1 MPKSITVDVETDG
14 LDKFRDK
21 LVTIAY
27 RFDDQGPVE
36 VIEFDKG
43 EVGPREFIL
52 ALGDPSII
60 KRGHNVTFDILFLEN
75 NGYAVNGP
83 LDDTKVLAYLADPFA
98 DHGLKALVEHTL
110 GKVPTKL
117 KDIKKRKGR
126 KLEKVSEI
134 DRAAL
139 IEYNKEDVINTGEIR
154 KLQYPSK
161 WYIEVEQPLINIVRD
176 MEKRGIQLDIP
187 KLQELDNELTEKIRQ
202 VEKEFTFN
210 PKSPKQVSEH
220 YEKEVDI
227 GDYTR
232 KTETGQWQVNK
243 LALKKLA
250 WDGYEPATRLLK
262 YRELSKLKTTY
273 TVPLLSRSDDDGRI
287 HGSFNQAGSDEDA
300 SGTATGRLTSSGP
313 NLQNIPDRTKE
324 GKRIRESFIATK
336 EPGVN
341 WLLGDADLKQIEPRL
356 VAHYSQSEKLLDA
369 FNNGIDTHTLMAS
382 SIFGKDISQVS
393 KIERFIGKTA
403 WLSVVYGSYAKKLK
417 QMCELNSEEP
427 LPYELD
433 FYEDFIEN
441 FWKANPEIE
450 RWRSQHIESTRRLG
464 YITTLGGR
472 RIVIP
477 NINSKSFFDRNKAER
492 LAVNYLIQGGGSD
505 IMKLGI
511 VGLTKSLHFYGLSS
525 GLKILATIHD
535 EILYEFCIDPK
546 RALDMVDEA
555 MTQAVKLENVP
566 LEVDNKVVNNWSEK

>member
-43 EVGPREFIL
+43 ERGSKEFIL

-75 NGYAVNGP
+75 NGYSVNGP

-139 IEYNKEDVINTGEIR
+139 IAYNKEDVVNTGDIR

-187 KLQELDNELTEKIRQ
+187 KLRELDDELTEKIQ
-202 VEKEFTFN
+202 QIEKEFTFN

-227 GDYTR
+227 RDYTR
-232 KTETGQWQVNK
+232 KTKSGQWQVNK
-243 LALKKLA
+243 LALKKLV

-273 TVPLLSRSDDDGRI
+273 TVPLLSGTDNDGRI
-287 HGSFNQAGSDEDA
+287 HGSFNQAGSSEDTG
-300 SGTATGRLTSSGP
+300 GTATGRLTSSGP

-324 GKRIRESFIATK
+324 GKRIRECFIATI
-336 EPGVN
+336 EPGVI
-341 WLLGDADLKQIEPRL
+341 WTLGDADLKQIEPRL

-369 FNNGIDTHTLMAS
+369 YNNGLDTHALMAS
-382 SIFGKDISQVS
+382 SIFDKDVSSLS
-393 KIERFIGKTA
+393 KIERFVGKTS
-403 WLSVVYGSYAKKLK
+403 WLATVYGSYPKKLK
-417 QMCELNSEEP
+417 QICEIYADEKLEYPE
-427 LPYELD
+427 D
-433 FYEDFIEN
+433 FYEEVRDN

-450 RWRSQHIESTRRLG
+450 RWRNQHIEATRRVG

-477 NINSKSFFDRNKAER
+477 NINSKSFFDRNEAER
-492 LAVNYLIQGGGSD
+492 LAVNYLIQGSASD
-505 IMKLGI
+505 IMKIGLVKLQQVVDYMDLGN
-511 VGLTKSLHFYGLSS
+511 SF
-525 GLKILATIHD
+525 KILATIHD
-535 EILYEFCIDPK
+535 EILYEFLIKPEE
-546 RALDMVDEA
+546 ALELVGDA
-555 MTQAVKLENVP
+555 MTYSVKLDNVP
-566 LEVDNKVVNNWSEK
+566 LEVDNKIVNNWSEK